1 MKKNNIKFAFDLKMY
16 GMVKA
21 IEYICLKDGINP
33 YNEYFKDIDTITK
46 GQQTALVLSTYEKLM
61 AIKKKI

>member
-21 IEYICLKDGINP
+21 IEYICMKDGINP
-33 YNEYFKDIDTITK
+33 YDECFKGIDTMTK
-46 GQQTALVLSTYEKLM
+46 GQQTALVLSTYKKLM
-61 AIKKKI
+61 AIR